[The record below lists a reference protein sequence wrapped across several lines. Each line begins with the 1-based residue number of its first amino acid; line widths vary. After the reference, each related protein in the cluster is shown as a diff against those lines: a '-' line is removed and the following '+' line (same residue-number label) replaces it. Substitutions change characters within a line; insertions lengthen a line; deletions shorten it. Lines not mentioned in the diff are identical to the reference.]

1 MDTSNKAPSVT
12 IYTDGACSKN
22 PGPGGWG
29 VLLLARNKARYLS
42 GYDPRTTNNKMEMYA
57 AIVALRALTKPTRAD
72 LYTDSRYL
80 VDGMTN
86 WVHSWRKNNWQT
98 YGKKPVLN
106 QDLWMELI
114 EESKKH
120 DIQWNWVRGHS
131 VDRFNSFV
139 DFLATRAILKR
150 DELDRKIDRDKLEE
164 ALDTKQISWL
174 IPIS

>member
-1 MDTSNKAPSVT
+1 MDISGRAPGVT
-12 IYTDGACSKN
+12 IYTDGACSVN

-42 GYDPRTTNNKMEMYA
+42 GHDPLTTNNKMELYA
-57 AIVALRALTKPTRAD
+57 AIVALRTLTKSTRAD

-80 VDGMTN
+80 VDGITN
-86 WVHSWRKNNWQT
+86 WVHSWKKNNWLT
-98 YGKKPVLN
+98 SSKKPVLN
-106 QDLWMELI
+106 QDLWTVLI
-114 EESKKH
+114 EENKKH

-139 DFLATRAILKR
+139 DFLATRAIVKR
-150 DELDRKIDRDKLEE
+150 DQLDLKIDRDELEK
-164 ALDTKQISWL
+164 ALDTKQISRL